1 MGNKYFSSEQHQN
14 DIAVEITPTQ
24 MGQIVVL
31 ADNNQSTFFSIYGLT
46 GAKGWINA
54 QLVELYCFSEINIS
68 IPEVRPPELRR
79 EDGEYA
85 NIQKTNDY
93 LWTTSRLELE
103 LYKRTRNRK
112 WALIGIVPI
121 KHNGGFRYRRNRL
134 MDLFTDNVQSE
145 FGRGGAI
152 GIKLINV
159 GYGNLQS
166 PDKLVIYGSWI
177 QEPVIVQEQLPA
189 VVNTAYFTG
198 TSGSNGGTTPP
209 QNNEVT
215 NEFTV
220 SGIDWIVVV
229 LERST
234 RISLS
239 IEVITAGF
247 SGGRV
252 GARDAAGNWLTNL
265 ANNPV
270 NWSSSEGGRIIT
282 TFTDWKGK
290 LEACQNGWG
299 DPGDSITLKI
309 TEKYAP

>member
-24 MGQIVVL
+24 MGQIVIL
-31 ADNNQSTFFSIYGLT
+31 ADNNQSNFFSTYGLT

-54 QLVELYCFSEINIS
+54 QLVELYSFSTINIS
-68 IPEVRPPELRR
+68 IPEVRPPELKR

-112 WALIGIVPI
+112 WVLIGIVPI

-134 MDLFTDNVQSE
+134 IDLFTDNVQSE

-152 GIKLINV
+152 GVKLVNV

-166 PDKLVIYGSWI
+166 PDKLTIYGSWI

-198 TSGSNGGTTPP
+198 TSGTDGGTTDPP
-209 QNNEVT
+209 SNEVT
-215 NEFTV
+215 NEFNVNIPGETV
-220 SGIDWIVVV
+220 LLSPRATRTSVIITVLTPGNYGGSIYKIENNSPVGFVDYASTDTNRIV
-229 LERST
+229 EDFSSYKGEIRANN
-234 RISLS
+234 
-239 IEVITAGF
+239 AGF
-247 SGGRV
+247 GFEG
-252 GARDAAGNWLTNL
+252 DA
-265 ANNPV
+265 
-270 NWSSSEGGRIIT
+270 S
-282 TFTDWKGK
+282 
-290 LEACQNGWG
+290 
-299 DPGDSITLKI
+299 TLKI
-309 TEKYAP
+309 TEKYTP